1 MMSTQPKI
9 PATDEAW
16 EDGQLGTDAEFAIE
30 ADGDIEAEID
40 EALELKLISIR
51 LQKSLIDDFK
61 YIAAVNNIGYQT
73 LMRQI
78 LQRFADSEKKKILRD
93 LADEVI
99 KAREAERKA
108 KAASNSIPPPMP
120 QQKVA

>member
-1 MMSTQPKI
+1 MSTQPKI

-16 EDGQLGTDAEFAIE
+16 EDGKLGTDAEFAIE

-108 KAASNSIPPPMP
+108 KAASNSTPPPMP

>member
-1 MMSTQPKI
+1 MNTLPKI

-16 EDGQLGTDAEFAIE
+16 EEGQLGRDAEFAVEADENIE
-30 ADGDIEAEID
+30 AQID
-40 EALELKLISIR
+40 EALDLKLISIR

-61 YIAAVNNIGYQT
+61 YIASVNNIGYQT

-93 LADEVI
+93 YADEVI

-108 KAASNSIPPPMP
+108 KAASNPDAPPIP
-120 QQKVA
+120 QKKVA

>member
-1 MMSTQPKI
+1 MMNTQPKI

-16 EDGQLGTDAEFAIE
+16 EDGQLGKDAEFAVE
-30 ADGDIEAEID
+30 ADGDIEAAID
-40 EALELKLISIR
+40 EALDLKLISIR

-61 YIAAVNNIGYQT
+61 SIASVNNIGYQT

-93 LADEVI
+93 YAMDVI
-99 KAREAERKA
+99 KTREAERAA
-108 KAASNSIPPPMP
+108 KVACKPDTPPMP
-120 QQKVA
+120 HKKVA

>member
-1 MMSTQPKI
+1 MTNNAQPKI
-9 PATDEAW
+9 PSTDEAW
-16 EDGQLGTDAEFAIE
+16 EEQQLGSDEEFAVEAPDNIE
-30 ADGDIEAEID
+30 AKID

-61 YIAAVNNIGYQT
+61 YIAQVNNIGYQT

-93 LADEVI
+93 FADEVM
-99 KAREAERKA
+99 KKRETERAARIASEPQA
-108 KAASNSIPPPMP
+108 KCA
-120 QQKVA
+120 

>member
-1 MMSTQPKI
+1 MSTQPKI

-16 EDGQLGTDAEFAIE
+16 EDGKLGTDAEFAIE

-78 LQRFADSEKKKILRD
+78 LQRFADSEKKRILRD

-108 KAASNSIPPPMP
+108 KATSNSIPPPMP

>member
-1 MMSTQPKI
+1 MNTLPKI

-16 EDGQLGTDAEFAIE
+16 EEGQLGKDAEFAVE
-30 ADGDIEAEID
+30 ADGDIEAQID
-40 EALELKLISIR
+40 EALDLKLISIR

-61 YIAAVNNIGYQT
+61 YIASVNNIGYQT

-93 LADEVI
+93 YADEVI

-108 KAASNSIPPPMP
+108 KSATNSNPPLP